1 MTWVPFNVLQSP
13 DDPKLNPQRP
23 SSLVSWSQP
32 RTGHGSG
39 ERAVPA
45 TVGGLFHGSRL
56 ISSQFCTLDPWHFVF
71 SMCSLSKSHSQLNP
85 IGRPSWSGIL
95 MHSLLFF
102 SPYLCSIFPSIIK
115 RLLWIL
121 LFLLR
126 YRSPLSYKQPFII
139 CKARSILST
148 LSLNLTDEENFFF
161 FFSETWM
168 ARTNPSGPL
177 WFPSRFGFKLAAS
190 CMATWELQYGLWLS
204 SPLVNVPVWKKNGDL
219 Y

>member
-102 SPYLCSIFPSIIK
+102 SPYLCSIFPSILK

-161 FFSETWM
+161 LFFRNM
-168 ARTNPSGPL
+168 DGQN
-177 WFPSRFGFKLAAS
+177 
-190 CMATWELQYGLWLS
+190 
-204 SPLVNVPVWKKNGDL
+204 
-219 Y
+219 